1 MKKSFFQALRILLA
15 KPPKKKETKENEQ
28 HKKYTQSN
36 SDTEKLVQ
44 MSEEPEVSYLN
55 KPLYENID
63 DTIAYIKAIQ
73 GNCFDLVI
81 RSIHLENVW
90 GKQRIAIIYISGIS
104 DKNIIDESILH
115 TITNNYRKIS
125 KPLNTNDS
133 VFDFF
138 NNFIMTLSSVRN
150 TDEFGELIITLL
162 NGDAII
168 LVEGSQKCF
177 LVDSKI
183 KNERA
188 IEAPKAQVS
197 VKGGNEAFNESLS
210 TNICLIRRRIRN
222 SHFRIEKYILG
233 KKSNTSVVVM
243 YIKGVAD
250 EGLVEEV
257 KTRIEGI
264 DVENILDSEYVSFYL
279 REKQW
284 TMFQTIFST
293 ERPDSVVASLFEGR
307 VAILVDGSPF
317 ALVAPMLFVQGLQ
330 SLEDYYMKGY
340 IASFV
345 RFTRIVAFFLGLYL
359 PAIYI
364 SLIYFH
370 SELLPINLL
379 LSIAGQRYAI
389 PFPGFLEIL
398 LIMFFFD
405 LLRESGTRMPT
416 SLGSSLSFLG
426 AIIIGESAV
435 QAGLFSSIIV
445 IVVTITA
452 ICSLTIP
459 DYFLNLTL
467 TVLRYFFWG
476 AAVIGGF
483 YGVTLASIALLTHL
497 CSLRSFG
504 FNYLSPYTPFCASG
518 MQDSVIRTRID
529 KIFRR
534 KKNISAEYPH

>member
-1 MKKSFFQALRILLA
+1 
-15 KPPKKKETKENEQ
+15 
-28 HKKYTQSN
+28 
-36 SDTEKLVQ
+36 
-44 MSEEPEVSYLN
+44 
-55 KPLYENID
+55 
-63 DTIAYIKAIQ
+63 
-73 GNCFDLVI
+73 
-81 RSIHLENVW
+81 
-90 GKQRIAIIYISGIS
+90 
-104 DKNIIDESILH
+104 
-115 TITNNYRKIS
+115 
-125 KPLNTNDS
+125 
-133 VFDFF
+133 
-138 NNFIMTLSSVRN
+138 MTLSSVRN
-150 TDEFGELIITLL
+150 TEEFGELFITLL
-162 NGDAII
+162 NGDVII
-168 LVEGSQKCF
+168 LVEGVKKCF
-177 LVDSKI
+177 LIDAKI

-188 IEAPKAQVS
+188 IEAPMAQVS

-210 TNICLIRRRIRN
+210 TNVCLIRRRIRN
-222 SHFRIEKYILG
+222 PHFRMEKYILG

-243 YIKGVAD
+243 YIHGVAD
-250 EGLVEEV
+250 PKLVKEV
-257 KTRIEGI
+257 KTRVEGI
-264 DVENILDSEYVSFYL
+264 DAENILDSEYVSFYL

-293 ERPDSVVASLFEGR
+293 ERPDTVVASLFEGR

-317 ALVAPMLFVQGLQ
+317 ALVAPMLFVQALQ
-330 SLEDYYMKGY
+330 SPEDYYMKGY

-345 RFTRIVAFFLGLYL
+345 RYTRFVAFFVGLYL

-364 SLIYFH
+364 SLIHFH
-370 SELLPINLL
+370 SELLPIDLL
-379 LSIAGQRYAI
+379 LSIAGQRNAL
-389 PFPGFLEIL
+389 PFPGFLEIV

-467 TVLRYFFWG
+467 TVLRYLFLI
-476 AAVIGGF
+476 AAILGGL
-483 YGVTLASIALLTHL
+483 YGVTLASLALLTHL

-504 FNYLSPYTPFCASG
+504 FNYLSSYAPFSASG
-518 MQDSVIRTRID
+518 MEDSLIRGKIN

-534 KKNISAEYPH
+534 NKNISAEYPY

>member
-1 MKKSFFQALRILLA
+1 MKKSFFQALRILLS
-15 KPPKKKETKENEQ
+15 KPPKRKETSENTPAQ
-28 HKKYTQSN
+28 KYIRPS
-36 SDTEKLVQ
+36 SDTEKLLQ
-44 MSEEPEVSYLN
+44 MAEEPEVAYLN
-55 KPLYENID
+55 KPLYDSID
-63 DTIAYIKAIQ
+63 DTIAYIKAVQ

-81 RSIHLENVW
+81 RQMHLKNAW
-90 GKQRIAIIYISGIS
+90 DKQRIAVVYISGFS
-104 DKNIIDESILH
+104 DKKIIDESILK
-115 TITNNYRKIS
+115 TISDNYRNIPKQD
-125 KPLNTNDS
+125 KQDS
-133 VFDFF
+133 TFDYF

-150 TDEFGELIITLL
+150 TEEFGELFISLL
-162 NGDAII
+162 NGDVII
-168 LVEGSQKCF
+168 LVEGVKKCF
-177 LVDSKI
+177 LIDAKI

-188 IEAPKAQVS
+188 IEAPMAQVS

-210 TNICLIRRRIRN
+210 TNVCLIRRRIRN
-222 SHFRIEKYILG
+222 PHFRMEKYILG

-243 YIKGVAD
+243 YIHGVAD
-250 EGLVEEV
+250 PKLVKEV
-257 KTRIEGI
+257 KTRVEGI
-264 DVENILDSEYVSFYL
+264 DAENILDSEYVSFYL

-293 ERPDSVVASLFEGR
+293 ERPDTVVASLFEGR

-317 ALVAPMLFVQGLQ
+317 ALVAPMLFVQALQ
-330 SLEDYYMKGY
+330 SPEDYYMKGY

-345 RFTRIVAFFLGLYL
+345 RYTRFVAFFVGLYL

-364 SLIYFH
+364 SLIHFH
-370 SELLPINLL
+370 SELLPIDLL
-379 LSIAGQRYAI
+379 LSIAGQRNAL
-389 PFPGFLEIL
+389 PFPGFLEIV

-467 TVLRYFFWG
+467 TVLRYLFLI
-476 AAVIGGF
+476 AAILGGL
-483 YGVTLASIALLTHL
+483 YGVTLASLALLTHL

-504 FNYLSPYTPFCASG
+504 FNYLSPYAPFSASG
-518 MQDSVIRTRID
+518 MEDSLIRGKIN

-534 KKNISAEYPH
+534 NKNISAEYPY